1 MGSEHEAH
9 HVGAELFQI
18 PSAVGFTT
26 FAGGMTY
33 WIGEAMRAI
42 GCTDIPGSARTDQA
56 TKSAAANAAHL
67 GRLLANAPDP
77 A

>member
-9 HVGAELFQI
+9 HVGAELFQS
-18 PSAVGFTT
+18 PSDVGFTT

-42 GCTDIPGSARTDQA
+42 GCTD
-56 TKSAAANAAHL
+56 
-67 GRLLANAPDP
+67 PDFAEGHP
-77 A
+77 IAVTGPEIWPRRGIGT